1 MEKSGH
7 YDSLLDLS
15 NRIPWQEDCYVD
27 LQSKPNSTS
36 TKGQTEGVGWIQKH
50 QGQLE
55 RFINATVLENA
66 LSHLRKLELL
76 SPGEEAQVHG
86 AGKLQEQIGILTSIL
101 VSKDPQGSDALQ
113 AFIENF
119 DTQVSRLIS
128 MHDPMVQE
136 HKRALQLQYPTPSP
150 TPYPSLSTPDFC
162 FSRVLLLVDGLSDL
176 QQKEHDLMQVE
187 ATRGSQRQH
196 VRPLALTKF
205 LEPLTRVSLPPRVS
219 LTVGVAGIGKSSL
232 VSHFVR
238 LWSRGEIYTDVS
250 FVLPIAFWE
259 LNALEKVSAER
270 LVKLAFPHITDPSLV
285 LSGAC
290 RTLLIF
296 DGLDEFRCPL
306 DFSEAAPCTDPKKE
320 VLVEDLVTNIIR
332 GNLLPEAVVWV
343 TSRPSVASLVPG
355 GLVDRVTEVP
365 GFSPKDIQ
373 ELLTKTIPKG
383 DTVSQIW
390 AHLESNKIFMVM
402 SYMPGICSILLAT
415 LGYLLESGWQ
425 EGLPRTC
432 TELYS
437 HFCAMRAEAGEPR
450 GREPVKME
458 PLNGNNRKLLASL
471 GRLAFYGLLKRK
483 YTFSEQDMRAYGVDL
498 PSTQGSLGI
507 GILIRKESLV
517 CVAYRFNHLTVQEFL
532 AATYYHTSS
541 KRAIFDMFTE
551 SAMSWPKIGFQN
563 HFRSAL
569 QRSQQAEDGHL
580 DVFVRFLAGLLCP
593 GAVRPLAGLL
603 TPGKDDGGQRVWAAG
618 FLQGLLG
625 SGGAVVSLRSVN
637 VAYCLQELQHTEVL
651 RSVEEDLR
659 FGSLGGKLTRT
670 HCTALAYLLHVSPEC
685 SEETSLTACLDYNTV
700 KSLLPQLLYCNH
712 LRLENNHFKD
722 DVMEL
727 LGSLLSAKDC
737 HLQKISLAENAIGNK
752 GAKALSR
759 ALLVNRTL
767 NTLDLRSNNIGSK
780 GTKFLSEA
788 LKMNQFLVFFSLQNN
803 LIEEEGA
810 RALADVLL
818 SKCKLVSLNVQK
830 NCIGPDGAKRL
841 AEALKTNQTLTELIL
856 CSNQLGDKGTVA
868 LAQALTVNHTLLS
881 LHLQSN
887 SISNK
892 GMTAL
897 TKALRMN
904 RGLILLNLRENSIGV
919 EGAKD
924 IARAL
929 QENSTLQDLDLTA
942 NLLHDEGVKAIAG
955 AVKVNRALTSLH
967 LQWNFIKCTATKA
980 LAHALLTNSTMKL
993 LDLQENAIGDE
1004 GMMAL
1009 ALALKTNT
1017 SLCTLCLQGV
1027 SAGRTGAISLAEA
1040 LMVNKTLHTL
1050 DLRGNAI
1057 GMEGAK
1063 ALANALKTN
1072 RTVRSL
1078 NLQENSLGMDGAI
1091 FIATALKGN
1100 HQLTYINLQGN
1111 GIGESGAKVISDAIR
1126 TNSPDCVV
1134 KI

>member
-1 MEKSGH
+1 MERNTH
-7 YDSLLDLS
+7 YNSILDR
-15 NRIPWQEDCYVD
+15 NKRIAWQEDCYVD
-27 LQSKPNSTS
+27 LQSTPSSAS
-36 TKGQTEGVGWIQKH
+36 TKGEMEDVGWIQKH
-50 QGQLE
+50 QGQLQ
-55 RFINATVLENA
+55 RFITTPLLEGA
-66 LSHLRKLELL
+66 LSHMKKLELL
-76 SPGEEAQVHG
+76 SQGEEAQVQ
-86 AGKLQEQIGILTSIL
+86 AGGQLQDRVGTLTSIL
-101 VSKDPQGSDALQ
+101 ASMEPQGSDALQ
-113 AFIENF
+113 AFIENS
-119 DTQVSRLIS
+119 DSQVYRLIT

-136 HKRALQLQYPTPSP
+136 HKEALLLQYPTPSD
-150 TPYPSLSTPDFC
+150 SLSSGPSSPEFSS
-162 FSRVLLLVDGLSDL
+162 SRVLLLVDGLSDL

-187 ATRGSQRQH
+187 ATRGARRHH
-196 VRPLALTKF
+196 VRQLALAKL

-219 LTVGVAGIGKSSL
+219 LTVGVAGIGKSTL
-232 VSHFVR
+232 VGHFVR
-238 LWSRGEIYTDVS
+238 LWSRGEICTDVS
-250 FVLPIAFWE
+250 FVLPFAFWE
-259 LNALEKVSAER
+259 LNTGEKLSAER
-270 LVKLAFPHITDPSLV
+270 LVKLAFPHMTDPSLV
-285 LSGAC
+285 LSGTC

-320 VLVEDLVTNIIR
+320 VSVDDLVTNIIR
-332 GNLLPEAVVWV
+332 GNLLPEAAVWV
-343 TSRPSVASLVPG
+343 TSRPAVASLIPG
-355 GLVDRVTEVP
+355 GLVDRVTEIP
-365 GFSPKDIQ
+365 GFSPKEIR
-373 ELLTKTIPKG
+373 LFLSHNFPKG
-383 DTVSQIW
+383 DTASQIW
-390 AHLESNKIFMVM
+390 THLESNKILMVM
-402 SYMPGICSILLAT
+402 SYMPCICWIVAVT
-415 LGYLLESGWQ
+415 FGYLLESGWQ

-450 GREPVKME
+450 GREPIKMDQ
-458 PLNGNNRKLLASL
+458 LNGNNRKLLGSL
-471 GRLAFYGLLKRK
+471 GRLAFYGLLKHK

-498 PSTQGSLGI
+498 PSTQGGLGT
-507 GILIRKESLV
+507 GVLIREDSPN
-517 CVAYRFNHLTVQEFL
+517 CVAYRFTHLTVQEFL
-532 AATYYHTSS
+532 AATYYHICS
-541 KRAIFDMFTE
+541 KRAIFDLFTE

-593 GAVRPLAGLL
+593 AAVRPLAGLL
-603 TPGKDDGGQRVWAAG
+603 AQGKDDGGQRVWAAG
-618 FLQGLLG
+618 LLQDLLG

-659 FGSLGGKLTRT
+659 CGGLGGKLTRT
-670 HCTALAYLLHVSPEC
+670 HRTALAYLLQVSPEC
-685 SEETSLTACLDYNTV
+685 SEETNLSACLDYSTV
-700 KSLLPQLLYCNH
+700 KSLLPQLLYCSH

-737 HLQKISLAENAIGNK
+737 HLQKISLAENAISNK

-767 NTLDLRSNNIGSK
+767 ITLD
-780 GTKFLSEA
+780 F
-788 LKMNQFLVFFSLQNN
+788 QNN
-803 LIEEEGA
+803 RIEEEGA
-810 RALADVLL
+810 HALAEVLL
-818 SKCKLVSLNVQK
+818 SNRKLVSLNVQK
-830 NCIGPDGAKRL
+830 NCIGADGAKRI
-841 AEALKTNQTLTELIL
+841 AEALKTNRTLTELIL
-856 CSNQLGDKGTVA
+856 SSNQLGDKGTAA
-868 LAQALTVNHTLLS
+868 LAQALTVNHSLLS

-897 TKALRMN
+897 TKALRLN
-904 RGLILLNLRENSIGV
+904 RGLISLNLRENSIGV

-924 IARAL
+924 MARAL
-929 QENSTLQDLDLTA
+929 QENSSLRHLDLTA

-967 LQWNFIKCTATKA
+967 LQWNFIKCTATKS
-980 LAHALLTNSTMKL
+980 LAHALLTNSTMQL

-1004 GMMAL
+1004 GVVAL
-1009 ALALKTNT
+1009 AGALKTNA

-1027 SAGRTGAISLAEA
+1027 SAGRSGAISMAEA

-1050 DLRGNAI
+1050 D
-1057 GMEGAK
+1057 
-1063 ALANALKTN
+1063 
-1072 RTVRSL
+1072 
-1078 NLQENSLGMDGAI
+1078 LQENSLGMDGAI

-1134 KI
+1134 EI

>member
-1 MEKSGH
+1 MEKSSH
-7 YDSLLDLS
+7 YDSILDLS
-15 NRIPWQEDCYVD
+15 KRIPWQEDCYVD
-27 LQSKPNSTS
+27 LQSRPSS
-36 TKGQTEGVGWIQKH
+36 SSSKGQIEVGWIH
-50 QGQLE
+50 QHQRQLE
-55 RFINATVLENA
+55 LFINSTLLERA
-66 LSHLRKLELL
+66 LSHMRKLDLL
-76 SPGEEAQVHG
+76 NQAEEAHVQAG
-86 AGKLQEQIGILTSIL
+86 GKLPEQIGNLTSIL
-101 VSKDPQGSDALQ
+101 ESKGPRGSNALQ
-113 AFIENF
+113 AFIENV
-119 DTQVSRLIS
+119 DSQVSQLI
-128 MHDPMVQE
+128 MKHDPMVQE
-136 HKRALQLQYPTPSP
+136 HKKALLLQYPTPSQNP
-150 TPYPSLSTPDFC
+150 FPSLSSPDFSS
-162 FSRVLLLVDGLSDL
+162 SRVLLLVDGLSDL
-176 QQKEHDLMQVE
+176 QQKEHDIMQVE
-187 ATRGSQRQH
+187 ATRGSQRHHGRQ
-196 VRPLALTKF
+196 LALTKF

-219 LTVGVAGIGKSSL
+219 LTVGVAGIGKSTL
-232 VSHFVR
+232 VSHFVQ

-250 FVLPIAFWE
+250 FVLPFAFWE
-259 LNALEKVSAER
+259 LNAMEKVSAER
-270 LVKLAFPHITDPSLV
+270 LVKLAFPHMTDPSLV

-343 TSRPSVASLVPG
+343 TSRPAVASLIPG

-365 GFSPKDIQ
+365 GFSPKDMQ
-373 ELLTKTIPKG
+373 QLLTQNFPKG
-383 DTVSQIW
+383 ETATQIW
-390 AHLESNKIFMVM
+390 AHMQSNKIFMVM
-402 SYMPGICSILLAT
+402 SYIPCICSILLVT
-415 LGYLLESGWQ
+415 LGYMLESGWQ

-450 GREPVKME
+450 GRESKMD
-458 PLNGNNRKLLASL
+458 PLYGNNRKLLASL
-471 GRLAFYGLLKRK
+471 GRLAFYGLLKHK

-498 PSTQGSLGI
+498 PSTQGSLGT
-507 GILIRKESLV
+507 GILIRKESLI
-517 CVAYRFNHLTVQEFL
+517 CVAYRFSHLTVQEFL
-532 AATYYHTSS
+532 AATYYHISS

-593 GAVRPLAGLL
+593 AAVRPLAGLL
-603 TPGKDDGGQRVWAAG
+603 AQGKDDGGLRVWAAG
-618 FLQGLLG
+618 LLQGLLG

-659 FGSLGGKLTRT
+659 CGSLGGKLTRT

-685 SEETSLTACLDYNTV
+685 NEETSLSACLDYSTV

-737 HLQKISLAENAIGNK
+737 HLQKISLAENSIGNK

-788 LKMNQFLVFFSLQNN
+788 LKMNQFLVSINLQNN

-841 AEALKTNQTLTELIL
+841 AEALKTNRTLTELIL
-856 CSNQLGDKGTVA
+856 CSNQLGDKGTAA
-868 LAQALTVNHTLLS
+868 LAQALTVNHSLLS

-897 TKALRMN
+897 TKALRLN
-904 RGLILLNLRENSIGV
+904 RGLICLNLRENSIGV

-924 IARAL
+924 MARAL

-967 LQWNFIKCTATKA
+967 LQWNFIKSTATKA
-980 LAHALLTNSTMKL
+980 LAHALLTNATMKL

-1004 GMMAL
+1004 GVVAL
-1009 ALALKTNT
+1009 AGALKTNA

-1027 SAGRTGAISLAEA
+1027 SAGRSGAISMAEA

-1072 RTVRSL
+1072 RTLRSL